1 MVTDVKRATLFLLL
15 AYWGVT
21 ALVVGFIVALGVALH
36 LPTAA
41 ELHVSVGRSPAYL
54 RSMPFHPLLNLPVWA
69 LLGWRYLSQV
79 RGVDVR
85 REAWRLG
92 TFWVLVS
99 VVKDYLVWV
108 LIPSPVQMTHTEMYV
123 EYQPWLTLIY
133 AVILFTP
140 VAVARVM
147 AARASR
153 TAPALG

>member
-1 MVTDVKRATLFLLL
+1 MVKDPKRATLYLFL

-21 ALVVGFIVALGVALH
+21 LLVVAFIVALGRALH
-36 LPTAA
+36 LPGAA
-41 ELHVSVGRSPAYL
+41 ELHVSIGRSPAYL

-69 LLGWRYLSQV
+69 FFAWRYLA
-79 RGVDVR
+79 RLEGVDVR

-92 TFWVLVS
+92 VFWTLVS

-133 AVILFTP
+133 AVILLTP
-140 VAVARVM
+140 VAVARRM
-147 AARASR
+147 AAERVPAVARA
-153 TAPALG
+153 